1 MKKWSISFLIIA
13 LLGFVVGCGNQ
24 KEDSAEKEKVEK
36 VKIGVVGENN
46 EVWDYVKEQLKKE
59 NIEIELVK
67 FTDYTQPNAAL
78 AEGEIDLNSFQH
90 QIFLDNYNKDHG
102 TDLVSIA
109 DTQIASLGIYSDK
122 IKDVKELKE
131 GAKIAIPNDL
141 TNGGRALLLLQT
153 AGLIKL
159 DKTAEQTP
167 TVKDITENKLN
178 LQIEELDA
186 AQTARALP
194 DVDASLINSGMAVDA
209 GFVPA
214 EDAIFLEPIDATS
227 KPYINI
233 IVANAKDK
241 DKEVFK
247 KIVEAYQSDGTIKII
262 EEVSKGSSTPAWTES
277 KK

>member
-13 LLGFVVGCGNQ
+13 ILGFVVGCGNK
-24 KEDSAEKEKVEK
+24 KEESAEKVEK

-46 EVWDYVKEQLKKE
+46 EVWDYVKEQLKEE

-90 QIFLDNYNKDHG
+90 QIFLDNYNKDHD

-109 DTQIASLGIYSDK
+109 DTQIASLGIYSNK

-159 DKTAEQTP
+159 DKTAAQTP

-178 LQIEELDA
+178 LKIEELDA

-209 GFVPA
+209 GFVPT
-214 EDAIFLEPIDATS
+214 EDAIFLEPIDETS

-233 IVANAKDK
+233 IVANGKDK

-247 KIVEAYQSDGTIKII
+247 KIIKAYQSDGTAKLI
-262 EEVSKGSSTPAWTES
+262 EEISKGSSTPAWTQD
-277 KK
+277 K